1 MTTEATTTT
10 NPQEEKK
17 VPSII
22 PLAVGLV
29 GLLVV
34 IVGAFLYSVAE
45 RASEER
51 NATVIL
57 VVAVSLIGVA
67 RIVQETRISARK

>member
-1 MTTEATTTT
+1 MTNEQKSREVAA
-10 NPQEEKK
+10 EKK
-17 VPSII
+17 VPSIV
-22 PLAVGLV
+22 PLVIGLV
-29 GLLVV
+29 GFLAVV
-34 IVGAFLYSVAE
+34 VGAFLYSVAE